1 MTNLTAQTLRELA
14 GKATKGDLTT
24 AMRHTHEEWVE
35 CPLCGDGEVSATD
48 YCNFDRKA
56 LGVQFYGIGSEFGA
70 HENLWS
76 ALMSNLPTILA
87 ALELQERVN
96 APETVEAAARAMD
109 DHICREGQDFEW
121 SEKFMMWPEKALSE
135 IAQAAIAA
143 LKGTSQ

>member
-1 MTNLTAQTLRELA
+1 MILSQTLRELA

-87 ALELQERVN
+87 ALELQERVS
-96 APETVEAAARAMD
+96 APEALDAACKAHCNYFGGEGFWDTGLIPETMPKARDAM
-109 DHICREGQDFEW
+109 R
-121 SEKFMMWPEKALSE
+121 
-135 IAQAAIAA
+135 AAIAA
-143 LKGTSQ
+143 LKGPAQ